1 VTGEEKRGERF
12 IAEAGRG
19 TEIAEKRKKE
29 KADSSLRSE

>member
-1 VTGEEKRGERF
+1 MRRKGGEK
-12 IAEAGRG
+12 INAEGRRG